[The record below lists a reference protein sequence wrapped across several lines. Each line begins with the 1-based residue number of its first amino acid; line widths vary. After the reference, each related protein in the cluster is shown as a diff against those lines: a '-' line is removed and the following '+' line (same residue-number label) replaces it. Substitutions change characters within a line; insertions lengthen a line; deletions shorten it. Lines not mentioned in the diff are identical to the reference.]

1 MVIII
6 YKIMTQSMILFVLI
20 VTGNDY
26 DARGVWYEIPKPKIP
41 KSHNPECQN
50 PEIENPKWYK
60 IPKCSKSRS
69 SISRQAKI
77 PKLNFSLFI

>member
-26 DARGVWYEIPKPKIP
+26 DARGYDDYDISAIILQLF
-41 KSHNPECQN
+41 SN
-50 PEIENPKWYK
+50 IS
-60 IPKCSKSRS
+60 IRS
-69 SISRQAKI
+69 ITNCRLLKY
-77 PKLNFSLFI
+77 

>member
-50 PEIENPKWYK
+50 PEIENPEWCK
-60 IPKCSKSRS
+60 IPNSTKSR
-69 SISRQAKI
+69 IQKSRLVQN
-77 PKLNFSLFI
+77 PDS